1 MELLQLMGELNE
13 QNKTGKGYQI
23 HLNSGNLEDNGCKI
37 TGIEFCD
44 LYFSE
49 CRLLHNSTLL
59 CFDNSTCQPV
69 GEKEDGTKL
78 YPQEINSSLM
88 IDINKIEVIE
98 RVENPNDWF
107 ELPSEKIINLYMS
120 PEDDT
125 VTGRRNIVT
134 GHRNIVSIGFME

>member
-1 MELLQLMGELNE
+1 MELLQLMAELNE

-23 HLNSGNLEDNGCKI
+23 HLNSGNLEDNSCKI

-69 GEKEDGTKL
+69 AEKEDGTKL
-78 YPQEINSSLM
+78 YPQEMNSSLM

-98 RVENPNDWF
+98 EVKNPDDWF
-107 ELPSEKIINLYMS
+107 ELPSEKIINLYML
-120 PEDDT
+120 PEDARSLQ
-125 VTGRRNIVT
+125 RRNV
-134 GHRNIVSIGFME
+134 VSIGFME

>member
-1 MELLQLMGELNE
+1 MELLQLMAELNR
-13 QNKTGKGYQI
+13 QNETGKGYQI
-23 HLNSGNLEDNGCKI
+23 HLNSGNLEDNSCKI

-69 GEKEDGTKL
+69 AEKEDGTKL
-78 YPQEINSSLM
+78 YPQEMNSSLM

-98 RVENPNDWF
+98 EVKNPDDWF
-107 ELPSEKIINLYMS
+107 ELPSEKIINLYML
-120 PEDDT
+120 PEDARSLQ
-125 VTGRRNIVT
+125 RRNV
-134 GHRNIVSIGFME
+134 VSIGFME

>member
-1 MELLQLMGELNE
+1 MELLQLMAELNE

-23 HLNSGNLEDNGCKI
+23 HLNSGNLEDNSCKI

-44 LYFSE
+44 LYFAE

-69 GEKEDGTKL
+69 AEKEDGTKL
-78 YPQEINSSLM
+78 YPQEMNSSLM

-98 RVENPNDWF
+98 EVKNSDDWF
-107 ELPSEKIINLYMS
+107 ELPSEKIINLYML
-120 PEDDT
+120 PEDARSL
-125 VTGRRNIVT
+125 GNRNVI
-134 GHRNIVSIGFME
+134 SIGFME

>member
-1 MELLQLMGELNE
+1 MELLQLMAELNK
-13 QNKTGKGYQI
+13 QNETGKGYQI
-23 HLNSGNLEDNGCKI
+23 HLNSGNLEENSHKNVGV
-37 TGIEFCD
+37 EFCD

-49 CRLLHNSTLL
+49 CRVLNKSTLL
-59 CFDNSTCQPV
+59 CFDNSTRQPV

-98 RVENPNDWF
+98 QVENPDDWY

-125 VTGRRNIVT
+125 VTG
-134 GHRNIVSIGFME
+134 HRNVMSIGFME

>member
-1 MELLQLMGELNE
+1 MEILELMAELNKH
-13 QNKTGKGYQI
+13 NKTGKGYQI
-23 HLNSGNLEDNGCKI
+23 HLNSGNLEDNSCKI

-69 GEKEDGTKL
+69 CEKEDGTKL

-88 IDINKIEVIE
+88 IDINKIEVIKQ
-98 RVENPNDWF
+98 VENPDDWF
-107 ELPSEKIINLYMS
+107 ELPSEKIINLYML
-120 PEDDT
+120 PEDDS
-125 VTGRRNIVT
+125 VT
-134 GHRNIVSIGFME
+134 GHRNVVSIGFME